1 MNPARTYAIDTS
13 RAISETLD
21 GETII
26 IDLETGCYYS
36 MNPSGSNIWNAIAN
50 GKAIPTDDSSIANFL
65 RMLTDDGLIAEYGS
79 SSEIADATSFAD
91 PSLQKY
97 TDMQEMLLADPIHD
111 VEAAGWPELRKEE

>member
-1 MNPARTYAIDTS
+1 METKTYSINTS

-21 GETII
+21 NETII

-36 MNPSGSNIWNAIAN
+36 MNAAGSAIWNAIGS
-50 GKAIPTDDSSIANFL
+50 GKAIPTQDPVVGNFL
-65 RMLTDDGLIAEYGS
+65 KMLQDDGLIAQSES
-79 SSEIADATSFAD
+79 NQNEIADAAQFAD

-111 VEAAGWPELRKEE
+111 VEAAGWPELKKEE